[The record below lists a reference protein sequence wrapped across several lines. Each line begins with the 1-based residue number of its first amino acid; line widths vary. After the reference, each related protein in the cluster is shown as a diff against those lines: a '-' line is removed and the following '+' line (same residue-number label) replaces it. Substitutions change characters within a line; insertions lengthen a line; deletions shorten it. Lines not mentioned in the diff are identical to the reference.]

1 MQNKGAEVK
10 ANKLNLR
17 AFRSK
22 QKGNNTPLKGDYIYF
37 SLPLNNSDSLKFF
50 LFLSVSL
57 IIDNP
62 E

>member
-10 ANKLNLR
+10 VNKLNLR

-37 SLPLNNSDSLKFF
+37 SLSLNNSDSLFTWNFF
-50 LFLSVSL
+50 SFFR
-57 IIDNP
+57 
-62 E
+62 

>member
-37 SLPLNNSDSLKFF
+37 SLSLNNSDSLFT
-50 LFLSVSL
+50 
-57 IIDNP
+57 
-62 E
+62 